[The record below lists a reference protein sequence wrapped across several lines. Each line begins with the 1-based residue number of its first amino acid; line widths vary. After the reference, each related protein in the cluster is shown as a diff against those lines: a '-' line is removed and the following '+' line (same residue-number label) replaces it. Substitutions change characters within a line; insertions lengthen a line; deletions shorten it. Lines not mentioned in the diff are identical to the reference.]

1 MWKPPLVTSKT
12 TRRSRMR
19 IRGRYIA
26 LALLALISVGL
37 IFNAIQQSDPYLTV
51 TEVVQHSERYTGR
64 QVSILGVI
72 ADAPESDDNLKLSF
86 HLTDSQD
93 SINVVYSG
101 TLPQNFA
108 IGSQAVIVGTLLSG
122 STIEASNIL
131 LKCPSKYGDTLQ
143 TSTAFD
149 YAFFATVAIAAIVG
163 TTLLV
168 FTVKASRQRHT

>member
-1 MWKPPLVTSKT
+1 
-12 TRRSRMR
+12 MR
-19 IRGRYIA
+19 TKGRYIA
-26 LALLALISVGL
+26 LGVLALISVGL

-86 HLTDSQD
+86 NLTDSKD
-93 SINVVYSG
+93 SITVIYSG

-108 IGSQAVIVGTLLSG
+108 IGSQAVVVGTLLSA

-131 LKCPSKYGDTLQ
+131 LKCPSKYGNTSQ
-143 TSTAFD
+143 TATAFD
-149 YAFFATVAIAAIVG
+149 YAFFATVAVATITA

-168 FTVKASRQRHT
+168 LAVKSGRHRHIEIHSNE